1 MLISFIL
8 FSLLLLFLLIFF
20 WFLLFSIFISYLHYL
35 DLFWWLFSLIFYYI
49 LVFFLYFFIY
59 FILYFKWLFSLIFI
73 YFSFLISFILFGVT
87 PNHLQEY
94 HFLIIFL
101 FIYFLFLFGLLLL
114 SSGLGLTGEIMKGR
128 IWSGFTFQ
136 VCSHLVTHA
145 ANPTHPV
152 PRYALSLPPH
162 PAPHLI
168 PYLTTLTSSS
178 SSRLIPF
185 RLRCRG
191 NRGEG

>member
-1 MLISFIL
+1 MSVFLI
-8 FSLLLLFLLIFF
+8 
-20 WFLLFSIFISYLHYL
+20 LLFSIFISYLHYL

-114 SSGLGLTGEIMKGR
+114 SSGLGLTGEIMKWIHLPGLFPSR
-128 IWSGFTFQ
+128 YRFTVSFCPP
-136 VCSHLVTHA
+136 VVLVSLMVLA
-145 ANPTHPV
+145 
-152 PRYALSLPPH
+152 SLP
-162 PAPHLI
+162 LSI
-168 PYLTTLTSSS
+168 PYASE
-178 SSRLIPF
+178 R
-185 RLRCRG
+185 
-191 NRGEG
+191 

>member
-73 YFSFLISFILFGVT
+73 YFSFLISLILFGVT

-136 VCSHLVTHA
+136 VCSHLVTASQSHSVRRLFSSLFVRISTST
-145 ANPTHPV
+145 P
-152 PRYALSLPPH
+152 PRYARFPSGGDEWNEWG
-162 PAPHLI
+162 
-168 PYLTTLTSSS
+168 TE
-178 SSRLIPF
+178 R
-185 RLRCRG
+185 
-191 NRGEG
+191 NRA